1 VETEFIYPT
10 LITLDSRLVWDGR
23 LDVVPTKKRTTED
36 NNHRKRRRLSNF
48 GGPGRSESGMD
59 ILERRMKKNLER
71 FDGAMECYERA
82 KFLSSWPRD
91 NAMAATTDLVNND
104 GGGGSWIDQELFGL
118 RIGGGDGGGIS
129 HLQLLYIFAVT
140 AGAIFLSMAT
150 RRIIR
155 PTPAEKANI
164 SKRKAAARQRILSDD
179 SSLGEPD
186 EFGRL
191 NTSHTE

>member
-1 VETEFIYPT
+1 
-10 LITLDSRLVWDGR
+10 
-23 LDVVPTKKRTTED
+23 
-36 NNHRKRRRLSNF
+36 
-48 GGPGRSESGMD
+48 MD

-91 NAMAATTDLVNND
+91 NAMAATTNLVNND
-104 GGGGSWIDQELFGL
+104 
-118 RIGGGDGGGIS
+118 GDGGGIS

-140 AGAIFLSMAT
+140 AGVIFLSMAT
-150 RRIIR
+150 RRMIWS
-155 PTPAEKANI
+155 TPVEKANI
-164 SKRKAAARQRILSDD
+164 SKRKAAARQRILSED